1 MLKEGSMKNFP
12 FNKTHHP
19 MFWLSWVVIVLLIDT
34 RVLPASEPKNDKISS
49 PMEITADRMVTDNA
63 TNTAEFSGSVK
74 ATQGGTQITADRLIL
89 HYGQSN
95 ASAANDIDKIE
106 AIGQVRI
113 LFDNRVA
120 VSEQAVYTTS
130 DRKLV
135 LVGPNS
141 KISEGTDEISG
152 GQITFDRNSE
162 KVTITKGNQDGQ
174 VKAIIRSDQRGL
186 N

>member
-1 MLKEGSMKNFP
+1 MKNFP
-12 FNKTHHP
+12 FEKRQP
-19 MFWLSWVVIVLLIDT
+19 LLWLGCVVIVLMFGT
-34 RVLPASEPKNDKISS
+34 RMLPAAEPKTNNAAS
-49 PMEITADRMVTDNA
+49 PIEITADRMVTDN
-63 TNTAEFSGSVK
+63 TSNTAEFSGNVK
-74 ATQGGTQITADRLIL
+74 AVQDETQITADRLIL
-89 HYGQSN
+89 HYSQSGTSVSN
-95 ASAANDIDKIE
+95 GIDKIE

-152 GQITFDRNSE
+152 GQITFDRNTE